1 MGIADLQR
9 LFNAKCKSAFIIRDY
24 PTQAVVFFSKSQ
36 GDFAIYCSW
45 KHMPTVVIDVFA
57 NQIDA
62 AGGFYNDVRFVGVY
76 GHWCLLLFHGKLKP
90 GFTGKRLT
98 GF

>member
-1 MGIADLQR
+1 
-9 LFNAKCKSAFIIRDY
+9 
-24 PTQAVVFFSKSQ
+24 
-36 GDFAIYCSW
+36 
-45 KHMPTVVIDVFA
+45 MPTVVIDVFA

-62 AGGFYNDVRFVGVY
+62 AGGFYNDVRFIGVY

-90 GFTGKRLT
+90 GFTGKRLA